1 MNHPDLWDRQA
12 PICFQSPES
21 ELNMEQQH
29 SVTMGLI
36 FGTNS
41 LKIAGPLQHSPLL
54 NLDLKHFFLPLLLT
68 EAIQVFELHYDS
80 DSTVLFLLKL
90 FYSSLLVLMFV
101 S

>member
-1 MNHPDLWDRQA
+1 
-12 PICFQSPES
+12 
-21 ELNMEQQH
+21 MEKQL
-29 SVTMGLI
+29 SVTMRHI

-41 LKIAGPLQHSPLL
+41 LKIAGLLQHSPLL
-54 NLDLKHFFLPLLLT
+54 NQDLKHFFLPLLLT

-90 FYSSLLVLMFV
+90 FYFVLVFV